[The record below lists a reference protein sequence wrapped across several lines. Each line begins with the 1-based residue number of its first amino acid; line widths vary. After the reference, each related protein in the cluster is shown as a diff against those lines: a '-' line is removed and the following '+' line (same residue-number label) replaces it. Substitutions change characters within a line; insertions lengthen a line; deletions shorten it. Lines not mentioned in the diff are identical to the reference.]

1 MSLPGPRSEAT
12 GARTPGPPR
21 AALITGAA
29 RRLGRAIALALAD
42 AGWDVAIHYHQSR
55 DDAEVTAAEVR
66 ARGRRAALVTAD
78 LAIEAEVRGLVA
90 AATRALGPIGLL
102 VNNASRFR
110 HDTATDV
117 SYASLIEHLLPNLAA
132 PLVLGRELAA
142 ALAAADPAGSPADGR
157 GGPDHGGVGQ
167 DGIDHGGSALDGP
180 DPGGGGQRGVIVNL
194 LDQKLYSPNPDFL
207 SYTLSKAALAQ
218 ATVMLAQALAPRVRV
233 VGIAPGLTLPSYL
246 QDDAA
251 FKAAHQRYSPLGRS
265 STPADIAAT
274 VVFVADNPAITGSVL
289 VVDGGQHLLGL
300 PRDVSLMPP
309 RPDPSRQ

>member
-12 GARTPGPPR
+12 SARTAGPPR
-21 AALITGAA
+21 AALVTGAA

-55 DDAEVTAAEVR
+55 DDAEATAADVR
-66 ARGRRAALVTAD
+66 ARGRRAALVAAD
-78 LAIEAEVRGLVA
+78 LAVEADVRGLVA

-110 HDTATDV
+110 HDAATDV
-117 SYASLIEHLLPNLAA
+117 SYAGLIEHLLPNLAA

-142 ALAAADPAGSPADGR
+142 ALATSLPESLAASLGDTAADGR
-157 GGPDHGGVGQ
+157 
-167 DGIDHGGSALDGP
+167 
-180 DPGGGGQRGVIVNL
+180 DPASTDPANPGHRGVIVNL

-218 ATVMLAQALAPRVRV
+218 ATVMLAQALAPQVRV

-246 QDDAA
+246 QDEAA
-251 FKAAHQRYSPLGRS
+251 FATAHQRYSPLGRS

-274 VVFVADNPAITGSVL
+274 VVFVADNPAITGSVI

-309 RPDPSRQ
+309 RPDPSDQ

>member
-12 GARTPGPPR
+12 SARTAGPPR
-21 AALITGAA
+21 AALVTGAA

-55 DDAEVTAAEVR
+55 DDAEATAEDVR
-66 ARGRRAALVTAD
+66 ARGRRAALVAAD
-78 LAIEAEVRGLVA
+78 LAVEADVRGLIA

-117 SYASLIEHLLPNLAA
+117 SYAGLIEHLLPNLAA

-142 ALAAADPAGSPADGR
+142 ALGDTAADGR
-157 GGPDHGGVGQ
+157 
-167 DGIDHGGSALDGP
+167 
-180 DPGGGGQRGVIVNL
+180 DPASTDPANPGHRGVIVNL

-218 ATVMLAQALAPRVRV
+218 ATVMLAQALAPQVRV

-246 QDDAA
+246 QDEAA
-251 FKAAHQRYSPLGRS
+251 FATAHQRYSPLGRS

-274 VVFVADNPAITGSVL
+274 VVFVADNPAITGSVI

-309 RPDPSRQ
+309 RPDPSGQ